1 MEKNIAVIRGD
12 GIGPE
17 IVNATLQVLAAVGE
31 KFGHKFNYT
40 DVDMGGCSIDK
51 HGVPLTEEAIAAC
64 RASDSVLLGAI
75 GGRYSAGAWFAWP
88 ARGDG
93 SVFQCASGAAV
104 SAAGFC
110 FAAEAGDCA
119 ARH

>member
-64 RASDSVLLGAI
+64 RAIFGRNVVCLACARRWVCIPMCVRRVCFRSWILL
-75 GGRYSAGAWFAWP
+75 R
-88 ARGDG
+88 R
-93 SVFQCASGAAV
+93 
-104 SAAGFC
+104 
-110 FAAEAGDCA
+110 
-119 ARH
+119 

>member
-75 GGRYSAGAWFAWP
+75 GGYKWDKLPGDIRP
-88 ARGDG
+88 ERGLLDRK
-93 SVFQCASGAAV
+93 SVV
-104 SAAGFC
+104 
-110 FAAEAGDCA
+110 
-119 ARH
+119 